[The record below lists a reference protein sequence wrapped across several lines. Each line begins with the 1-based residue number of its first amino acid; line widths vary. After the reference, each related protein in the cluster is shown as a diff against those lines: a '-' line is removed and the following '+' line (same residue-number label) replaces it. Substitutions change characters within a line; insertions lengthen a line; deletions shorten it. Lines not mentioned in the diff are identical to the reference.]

1 MTTCKNKVMAYNNVV
16 KNWILL
22 TLVALFMNIL
32 LNHMVGFEVKSTLYL
47 IRGM

>member
-1 MTTCKNKVMAYNNVV
+1 MTTCKNKVLAYNNVV

-32 LNHMVGFEVKSTLYL
+32 LNHMVGFEVKSTLY
-47 IRGM
+47 